1 MKGHKDLRL
10 ACAVA
15 VASAVLTLIL
25 PWGPLCLATALPL
38 VFFLPGYAVAAT
50 IFARG
55 RIPMRHLLVL
65 SVGLSL
71 AILALGAL
79 PLNYL
84 PGGVRAGWWAL
95 LLVIVVFAAARSAAI
110 RRPSR
115 RAAPRPSSPWKPR
128 LNPAKTTLFAAG
140 GLAIAAAIVLAFTP
154 VSAKNARGYTQM
166 WIQPLA
172 GEKSGVEIG
181 VGSGEQEDASYR
193 LWVKFGD
200 GEAPQGR
207 YFKLAPGETHVV
219 RLLTEEQPAKSEQI
233 RAALFK
239 QGGPGRAYRRV
250 STWITPANPG

>member
-10 ACAVA
+10 ACALA

-25 PWGPLCLATALPL
+25 PWGPLCLAVALPL
-38 VFFLPGYAVAAT
+38 VFFLPGYALAAT

-55 RIPMRHLLVL
+55 RIPRRHLIVL

-71 AILALGAL
+71 AVLALGAL
-79 PLNYL
+79 LLNYL

-95 LLVIVVFAAARSAAI
+95 LLVIVVCAAARSAAI

-115 RAAPRPSSPWKPR
+115 RAAPEASWRPR
-128 LNPAKTTLFAAG
+128 LNPAQAALFAG
-140 GLAIAAAIVLAFTP
+140 GALAIVAAIVLAFIP
-154 VSAKNARGYTQM
+154 VGAKDALGYTQM
-166 WIQPLA
+166 WIKPLE
-172 GEKSGVEIG
+172 GERSGVEIG

-207 YFKLAPGETHVV
+207 YFQLAPGETRIV
-219 RLLTEEQPAKSEQI
+219 RLLTEKQPAPAEQI

-250 STWITPANPG
+250 STWITPNDSG

>member
-10 ACAVA
+10 ACLLAI
-15 VASAVLTLIL
+15 ASAALTLLL
-25 PWGPLCLATALPL
+25 PWGPLCLVVALPL
-38 VFFLPGYAVAAT
+38 VFFLPGYALAAT

-55 RIPMRHLLVL
+55 RIPLRHLLVL

-71 AILALGAL
+71 AVLALGAL

-115 RAAPRPSSPWKPR
+115 RAAPSPSWKPQ
-128 LNPAKTTLFAAG
+128 LNPAKT
-140 GLAIAAAIVLAFTP
+140 GLSALGALAVVAAIVLAFIP
-154 VSAKNARGYTQM
+154 VGAKDALGYTQM
-166 WIQPLA
+166 WIKPLEGA
-172 GEKSGVEIG
+172 KTGVEIG
-181 VGSGEQEDASYR
+181 VGSGEQRKASYR
-193 LWVKFGD
+193 LWVKFGK

-207 YFKLAPGETHVV
+207 YFTLAPGETRLV
-219 RLLTEEQPAKSEQI
+219 RLLTEKQPAATEQVS
-233 RAALFK
+233 AALFK

-250 STWITPANPG
+250 STWITPAN

>member
-10 ACAVA
+10 ACMLAL
-15 VASAVLTLIL
+15 ASAVLTLIL
-25 PWGPLCLATALPL
+25 PWGPLCLVLALPL
-38 VFFLPGYAVAAT
+38 VFFLPGYAVAAA

-55 RIPMRHLLVL
+55 RIPLRHLLVL

-95 LLVIVVFAAARSAAI
+95 LLTIVVFGAARAAAI
-110 RRPSR
+110 RRPSK
-115 RAAPRPSSPWKPR
+115 RAAPQPSSPWGAR
-128 LNPAKTTLFAAG
+128 LNPAKAALFAAG
-140 GLAIAAAIVLAFTP
+140 ALAIVAAIVLAFLP
-154 VSAKNARGYTQM
+154 VGAKNALGYTQM

-172 GEKSGVEIG
+172 GAKAGVEIG
-181 VGSGEQEDASYR
+181 VGSGEQEEASYR

-207 YFKLAPGETHVV
+207 YFKLAPGDTHVI
-219 RLLTEEQPAKSEQI
+219 RLLTEEQPTESEQI

-250 STWITPANPG
+250 STWITPTQPG

>member
-10 ACAVA
+10 ACALA

-25 PWGPLCLATALPL
+25 PWGPLCLVVALPL
-38 VFFLPGYAVAAT
+38 VLFLPGYAAAAA

-55 RIPMRHLLVL
+55 RIPRRHLLVL

-95 LLVIVVFAAARSAAI
+95 LLVIVVFAAARAAAI

-115 RAAPRPSSPWKPR
+115 RAAPRLSSSWRPR
-128 LNPAKTTLFAAG
+128 LNPARAALFAG
-140 GLAIAAAIVLAFTP
+140 GALAIVAAIVLAFIP
-154 VSAKNARGYTQM
+154 VGAKNALGYTQL

-172 GEKSGVEIG
+172 GEKAGVEIG
-181 VGSGEQEDASYR
+181 VGSGEQEEASYR
-193 LWVKFGD
+193 LWVKFGE

-207 YFKLAPGETHVV
+207 YFELAPGETHVV
-219 RLLTEEQPAKSEQI
+219 RLLTEEQPAASEQI

-250 STWITPANPG
+250 STWITPTKSE

>member
-10 ACAVA
+10 ACVLAL
-15 VASAVLTLIL
+15 ASAVLALLL
-25 PWGPLCLATALPL
+25 PWGPLCLVVALPL
-38 VFFLPGYAVAAT
+38 LFFLPGYAVAAA

-55 RIPMRHLLVL
+55 RIPLRHLLVL

-95 LLVIVVFAAARSAAI
+95 LLVIVVFAAARAAAI

-115 RAAPRPSSPWKPR
+115 RAAPNPSWRPR
-128 LNPAKTTLFAAG
+128 LDPAKTALCAGG
-140 GLAIAAAIVLAFTP
+140 GLAILAAIVLAFTP
-154 VSAKNARGYTQM
+154 VGAKDALGYTQM
-166 WIQPLA
+166 WIQPLQGA
-172 GEKSGVEIG
+172 KTGVEIG
-181 VGSGEQEDASYR
+181 VGSGEQRDASYR
-193 LWVKFGD
+193 LWVKFGN
-200 GEAPQGR
+200 GEPPQGR
-207 YFKLAPGETHVV
+207 YFKLAPGETRTI
-219 RLLTEEQPAKSEQI
+219 RLLTEEQPAASEQI

-250 STWITPANPG
+250 STWIGPAS

>member
-10 ACAVA
+10 ACALA

-25 PWGPLCLATALPL
+25 PWGPLCLVVALPL
-38 VFFLPGYAVAAT
+38 VLFLPGYAVAVA

-55 RIPMRHLLVL
+55 RIPVRHLLVL
-65 SVGLSL
+65 SIGLSL

-95 LLVIVVFAAARSAAI
+95 LLTIVVFAAARAAAI
-110 RRPSR
+110 RRPSK

-128 LNPAKTTLFAAG
+128 LNPAKGALFAAG
-140 GLAIAAAIVLAFTP
+140 ALAIVAAIVLAFIP
-154 VSAKNARGYTQM
+154 VGAKNVRGYTQM

-172 GEKSGVEIG
+172 GEKAGVEIG
-181 VGSGEQEDASYR
+181 VGSGERDEASYR
-193 LWVKFGD
+193 LWVKFGE

-219 RLLTEEQPAKSEQI
+219 RLLTEEQLTENEQI

-250 STWITPANPG
+250 STWVAPTKPG